1 MAKHVKYQP
10 NKANG
15 LSLSN
20 QYYEI
25 RRKSKYR
32 YRRFLWSKCF
42 TKHNTKV
49 YVSSD
54 CPTDRPY
61 CELDQFPNTLPNP
74 LPSHGSINESVKQQS
89 GSHKIYIMFSS

>member
-1 MAKHVKYQP
+1 MAKQVKYQP

-32 YRRFLWSKCF
+32 RYRRFLCSTCF
-42 TKHNTKV
+42 TNHNTKV
-49 YVSSD
+49 YISTD
-54 CPTDRPY
+54 CAIDTPY
-61 CELDQFPNTLPNP
+61 CAVDPLPNPLPNP
-74 LPSHGSINESVKQQS
+74 LPSHGPINESVKQQT
-89 GSHKIYIMFSS
+89 GSHKFFIMFS

>member
-15 LSLSN
+15 LSLSD

-32 YRRFLWSKCF
+32 RYRRFLCF

-49 YVSSD
+49 YISTD
-54 CPTDRPY
+54 CPTDKPY
-61 CELDQFPNTLPNP
+61 CELDQSPNP
-74 LPSHGSINESVKQQS
+74 LPSHMPINEPVKQQP

>member
-32 YRRFLWSKCF
+32 YRRFLWSRCF

-54 CPTDRPY
+54 CPVDAPY
-61 CELDQFPNTLPNP
+61 CALDQLPNP
-74 LPSHGSINESVKQQS
+74 LPINESVKQS
-89 GSHKIYIMFSS
+89 GSHKIFIMFS

>member
-1 MAKHVKYQP
+1 MAKQTKYQP

-32 YRRFLWSKCF
+32 YRRFLWSTCF
-42 TKHNTKV
+42 TKHNSKI

-54 CPTDRPY
+54 CLVDAPY
-61 CELDQFPNTLPNP
+61 CALDQLPNP
-74 LPSHGSINESVKQQS
+74 LPSHEPINESVKQQS
-89 GSHKIYIMFSS
+89 GSHKIFIMFS